1 MSNPKISV
9 IVPVYNAQNTINR
22 CIDSILSQTFTDF
35 EVLFVNDGSKDESG
49 RMCYDYAEKDSR
61 VRVFNKSNGGVC
73 SARNMGLENASGD
86 WITFCD
92 SDDWVG
98 EDWLMI
104 YSMGINQGVDVVIQ
118 GIDYSREGD
127 RSRYSH
133 VGTSYIGDVKNGLL
147 EINKYKIVGYPV
159 NKLFKRSIIRDN
171 NLLFDTKF
179 RTREDFDFVMR
190 YMIYAKNMVCFEEG
204 SYKYDMPDYS
214 KKYINND
221 SFWCNCSIFQSI
233 NVVFANTRN
242 PLFDWV
248 YKDITNSLFDAYS
261 RCLADCKI
269 RLRRYLDVTVGSLW
283 EPSLSV
289 VTKAILATRWL
300 PFIHYCF
307 LLKSKVSHL
316 KYKGG
321 IQRFLM

>member
-1 MSNPKISV
+1 MQCLNSSISV
-9 IVPVYNAQNTINR
+9 IVPVYNTEKYLRR
-22 CIDSILSQTFTDF
+22 CIESILTQTFTNF
-35 EVLFVNDGSKDESG
+35 EILLIDDGSKDASG
-49 RMCYDYAEKDSR
+49 TICDEYAQIDAR
-61 VRVFNKSNGGVC
+61 VRVFHKTNGGVC

-104 YSMGINQGVDVVIQ
+104 YSLGINQGVDVVIQ

-171 NLLFDTKF
+171 KLLFDTKF

-214 KKYINND
+214 NKYTNND
-221 SFWCNCSIFQSI
+221 SFWCNCSILQSI
-233 NVVFANTRN
+233 NTIFANTIN
-242 PLFDWV
+242 PLTVRV
-248 YKDITNSLFDAYS
+248 YADINNSLFDAYS
-261 RCLADCKI
+261 RDLPDCKS
-269 RLRRYLDVTVGSLW
+269 RLKRYLDVTNDLYKES
-283 EPSLSV
+283 SLSV
-289 VTKAILATRWL
+289 VTKYILASRNL
-300 PFIHYCF
+300 SLIHFCF
-307 LLKSKVSHL
+307 LIKARLAS
-316 KYKGG
+316 
-321 IQRFLM
+321 I

>member
-104 YSMGINQGVDVVIQ
+104 YSLGINQCVDVVIQ

-214 KKYINND
+214 NKYTNND
-221 SFWCNCSIFQSI
+221 SFWCNCSILQSI
-233 NVVFANTRN
+233 NTIFAHAIN
-242 PLFDWV
+242 PLSERV
-248 YKDITNSLFDAYS
+248 YADINNSLFDAYN
-261 RCLADCKI
+261 RALPDCKS
-269 RLRRYLDVTVGSLW
+269 RLKRYLDVTNDLYKGS
-283 EPSLSV
+283 SLSV
-289 VTKAILATRWL
+289 VTKYILASRNL
-300 PFIHYCF
+300 SFIHFCF
-307 LLKSKVSHL
+307 LIKARLSS
-316 KYKGG
+316 
-321 IQRFLM
+321 I